1 MGELRPFDPEHK
13 DESGRE
19 RISKLT
25 PRERQVYRLLELA
38 KTDKE
43 IANTLGIA
51 ERTVHFHVS
60 NTLRK
65 LHLSRRIEIFTDP
78 GNDASRS

>member
-13 DESGRE
+13 DESRRE

-38 KTDKE
+38 KADKE
-43 IANTLGIA
+43 IASELGIGV
-51 ERTVHFHVS
+51 RTARSHVS
-60 NTLRK
+60 NILHK
-65 LHLSRRIEIFTDP
+65 LGLSRRIEILAKHWP
-78 GNDASRS
+78 